1 LIPEN
6 PIPHRAAAHY
16 HSGRSS
22 GGAKVSI
29 GYPSFSAL
37 QSDLAAERRA
47 TRRTLIAEF
56 RERQSALREYVALE
70 DVAKFI
76 ARESGGTNLEAAYGD
91 LLGHACVGAFD
102 ADKPPL
108 LLLRDD
114 VGVDLQWIQAD
125 RAPSE
130 FEGLPPPAA
139 QLWGASRNPHSPSL
153 DEQRSMHGNATM
165 IAGVLPYCW
174 ARRETVVAL
183 LKKRG
188 ATMPEIALE
197 WAAAPK
203 GGNAAFFDQASD
215 PKDRRFLEWVARHEG
230 QENPKREDDLIFM
243 KQEFPETVAADIA
256 KLRAKWKPC
265 WSQKGRPP
273 KKRC

>member
-1 LIPEN
+1 M
-6 PIPHRAAAHY
+6 
-16 HSGRSS
+16 STS
-22 GGAKVSI
+22 
-29 GYPSFSAL
+29 YPSYSAL
-37 QSDLAAERRA
+37 QSDLAAEKRA
-47 TRRTLIAEF
+47 MRRTLIAEF

-125 RAPSE
+125 RAPRE
-130 FEGLPPPAA
+130 FEGQPPPAA
-139 QLWGASRNPHSPSL
+139 QLWGASGNPHIVSL
-153 DEQRSMHGNATM
+153 DEQRSIHGDATM
-165 IAGVLPYCW
+165 IADVLPYCW
-174 ARRETVVAL
+174 ARRETMVAL

-188 ATMPEIALE
+188 AKMSEIPLE
-197 WAAAPK
+197 WVAAAPK
-203 GGNAAFFDQASD
+203 GSTGAFFDQACD
-215 PKDRRFLEWVARHEG
+215 PKDRRFLEWVALHEG
-230 QENPKREDDLIFM
+230 QDNPKREDDLIFM
-243 KQEFPETVAADIA
+243 KQEFPETVAADITN
-256 KLRAKWKPC
+256 LRAKWKPS

-273 KKRC
+273 KKRS